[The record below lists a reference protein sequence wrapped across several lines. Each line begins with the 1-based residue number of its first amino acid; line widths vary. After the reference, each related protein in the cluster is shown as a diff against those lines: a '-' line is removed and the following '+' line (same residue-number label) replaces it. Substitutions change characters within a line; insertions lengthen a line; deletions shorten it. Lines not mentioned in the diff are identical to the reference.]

1 MSDEYPDWQD
11 GKLKVVRNHEM
22 VVSIWAFDQ
31 ENTLGWYDVGVEGS
45 KEECLKWVK
54 ENCDGNCRLIA
65 HPGQVSAAEETVG
78 QTAGSS
84 DEGGTIEAD

>member
-22 VVSIWAFDQ
+22 VVSIWPFDQ
-31 ENTLGWYDVGVEGS
+31 ENALGWYDLGVEGS
-45 KEECLKWVK
+45 KEECLKWVE
-54 ENCDGNCRLIA
+54 ENCDGNCRLTA
-65 HPGQVSAAEETVG
+65 PPSHGSSTAEAVR

-84 DEGGTIEAD
+84 GDGGTVEAD

>member
-1 MSDEYPDWQD
+1 MSDESPDWQD

-65 HPGQVSAAEETVG
+65 LPRQVSAAEE
-78 QTAGSS
+78 AAA
-84 DEGGTIEAD
+84 DGGEFR